1 MTVVVITNVVFKSP
15 GRQREIF
22 AFFNSSVYQIELNIS
37 CYFYC
42 QIGEKSYNRRYHKNK
57 KGDNN
62 GFIK

>member
-15 GRQREIF
+15 VRQREIF

-42 QIGEKSYNRRYHKNK
+42 QIGEKSYNRSYH
-57 KGDNN
+57 
-62 GFIK
+62 